1 MWFDSNSDRVQHGGT
16 SASGKYRFYGSIAS
30 DNGTT
35 FQCRCETADGK
46 TGRLEI
52 NDQKFELSAGG
63 LFLVSTKTGKA
74 IITQIGAAISE
85 IEDKDLKQIDAG
97 LEKLATTQ
105 PELMRFVEGNKDKK
119 KGSGEARMKKND
131 IAP

>member
-1 MWFDSNSDRVQHGGT
+1 MR
-16 SASGKYRFYGSIAS
+16 S
-30 DNGTT
+30 DNGSP
-35 FQCRCETADGK
+35 FQWRCETADGK

-52 NDQKFELSAGG
+52 NDQKFDLSSGG

-119 KGSGEARMKKND
+119 KGKRGGKDEEK
-131 IAP
+131 